1 VPVEA
6 HARGAAHAQREQ
18 QLCSLAGFEPDK
30 VPEHLKM
37 SLLELWGVQ
46 SSHVPEIC
54 THVYTAL
61 LQALK
66 PQVSFILGRLKAT
79 DCAFSCLGVPEADFN
94 IWQFCIVMAKH
105 VCLIAVMG

>member
-1 VPVEA
+1 MGIPAVVVLSNS
-6 HARGAAHAQREQ
+6 HCGGG
-18 QLCSLAGFEPDK
+18 SAGG
-30 VPEHLKM
+30 M
-37 SLLELWGVQ
+37 SSQ
-46 SSHVPEIC
+46 
-54 THVYTAL
+54 AL
-61 LQALK
+61 STEALK